1 MSRTTRNIN
10 YITKELDRIS
20 GLDGIVADK
29 TEKLAIE
36 VHEMVEDILDNHA
49 NASIFD
55 YEGKGEKLICSV
67 RQMMSGHL
75 SGEGAVL
82 SRQPSRSCHRFRLE
96 P

>member
-55 YEGKGEKLICSV
+55 YEGKGVFEK
-67 RQMMSGHL
+67 
-75 SGEGAVL
+75 
-82 SRQPSRSCHRFRLE
+82 SRTIT
-96 P
+96 

>member
-10 YITKELDRIS
+10 YITKELDRIG

-55 YEGKGEKLICSV
+55 YEGKGEN
-67 RQMMSGHL
+67 
-75 SGEGAVL
+75 
-82 SRQPSRSCHRFRLE
+82 
-96 P
+96 